1 MKLSVACLAASV
13 LLAAAPSMAQVV
25 APPDPDPLPPPLH
38 APNGRWAA
46 KGWADRIVLSPAAD
60 AARGAAVAWRT
71 DARQTAAEAQIAE
84 EIDGPLLGFAAR
96 TVAGTTAPI
105 ENENGRAFY
114 HQARFDGLKPDTR
127 YVYRVRAADGWSE
140 WLPFR
145 TAKAE
150 FAPFRFIY
158 LGDTQND
165 ILEIGSRVIR
175 SAFKEAGPAALVVH
189 AGDLVAQ
196 REVKVHDDEW
206 GEWTE
211 AGGRAFAMT
220 PQLPATGNHEYVD
233 HILPGGEELLPQM
246 DELSRLGID
255 YDVIPGVSS
264 FLATAAA
271 LKKEYTLPGVS
282 QTVILTR
289 MEGRTPMPPKEKLRD
304 LAKHNSTMIIFLSVG
319 MIEQLA
325 DTLKEEYREDTPVAV
340 VYKASWEDQKIVIGN
355 LTNIAQKVKEAGIT
369 KTALTVVGDFL
380 GDEYEL
386 SKLYDKTFTHEFRQ
400 AKE

>member
-1 MKLSVACLAASV
+1 MIYFVGAGSGAPDLITVRGARLLSEADVIVYAGSLVNPA
-13 LLAAAPSMAQVV
+13 LLEYKKDGCEVYNSAKMTLEEVIAVMAP
-25 APPDPDPLPPPLH
+25 
-38 APNGRWAA
+38 AA
-46 KGWADRIVLSPAAD
+46 KAGKTVVRLHTGDPCVY
-60 AARGAAVAWRT
+60 GA
-71 DARQTAAEAQIAE
+71 
-84 EIDGPLLGFAAR
+84 
-96 TVAGTTAPI
+96 
-105 ENENGRAFY
+105 
-114 HQARFDGLKPDTR
+114 H
-127 YVYRVRAADGWSE
+127 
-140 WLPFR
+140 
-145 TAKAE
+145 
-150 FAPFRFIY
+150 
-158 LGDTQND
+158 
-165 ILEIGSRVIR
+165 
-175 SAFKEAGPAALVVH
+175 
-189 AGDLVAQ
+189 
-196 REVKVHDDEW
+196 RE
-206 GEWTE
+206 
-211 AGGRAFAMT
+211 
-220 PQLPATGNHEYVD
+220 
-233 HILPGGEELLPQM
+233 QM